1 MTHDL
6 PYTPAYG
13 KIATLLD
20 KIAKAK
26 IPDAVTVKYLSQSLG
41 LKSTNDRNLIPF
53 LKKLGFIDASG
64 KPTGEYAKLK
74 GNRSTVGAAI
84 AASIKNAYSALYDA
98 NEKAHELPS
107 EELKGLIAQVSGAE
121 DSLIKF
127 IVGSFQNLVKLADFS
142 ASASPDEEEDTDQGE
157 NPNDKSKSKE
167 QKEDTERQRN
177 TFKPDFRFNIEIHL
191 PSNGTEETYLA
202 IFNALRKSL
211 G

>member
-13 KIATLLD
+13 KIGTLFE

-26 IPDAVTVKYLSQSLG
+26 IPDAFTVKYLNQSLG
-41 LKSTNDRNLIPF
+41 LKSTNDRKLIPL

-64 KPTGEYAKLK
+64 KPMPSYPKLK
-74 GNRSTVGAAI
+74 GTKAGTAI
-84 AASIKNAYSALYDA
+84 AEGIKQAYGPLYDA
-98 NEKAHELPS
+98 NEEAHELPP
-107 EELKGLIAQVSGAE
+107 EELRGLVAQVSGAE
-121 DSLIKF
+121 DSLIGC
-127 IVGSFQNLVKLADFS
+127 IVGTFKHLVEAADFNDGV
-142 ASASPDEEEDTDQGE
+142 DEEEADDTADESAESNGKAQTNGQDE
-157 NPNDKSKSKE
+157 VGSRRE
-167 QKEDTERQRN
+167 FR
-177 TFKPDFRFNIEIHL
+177 PDFKFNIEIHL